1 MGASPIATEVAARV
15 SRAIPAGSAMCVG
28 FSGGLDSTVLLEI
41 LAEHLSPGY
50 KVSAMHVNHGLS
62 PNAEQWVRFCER
74 FCANHGVPLAV
85 QSVRVNAASPEGV
98 EAAARTARYAAFA
111 ARPEPYLVLAHHLDD
126 QAETVLL
133 QLLRGTGLKGIAAM
147 PELRAM
153 RGTGFQVFRPLL
165 DYSRAQLAE
174 YAAEQ
179 GLRWI
184 EDESNASTRYDRN
197 FVRHEIAPLLDPR
210 YGGWREALARFAR
223 HAGAANDLLEQLA
236 TIDGVPARP
245 GEALPLRAD
254 LPEER
259 RANALRAFLARN
271 VVAMPSEA
279 RLAEMSRQ
287 LYEARD
293 DARVRIDHAG
303 VAIVRHKDTALIER
317 NLGPSLGSAPIAG
330 EPWRVDWHRQRDVDL
345 GSDRG
350 VVHFDSV
357 RGEGIAADPA
367 RSGRWYFAAR
377 TGGETIRLGADRP
390 TRTLK
395 NLLQER
401 EIPIWQREKLP
412 LLFHEDRLVW
422 VPGVGIAAEY
432 ACPPGQEGFIPSWR
446 VAGKAPV
453 C

>member
-41 LAEHLSPGY
+41 LAEHLAPTGY
-50 KVSAMHVNHGLS
+50 KVSALHVNHGLS
-62 PNAEQWVRFCER
+62 PNADQWVRFCER

-85 QSVRVNAASPEGV
+85 QGVRVNAASPEGV

-147 PELRAM
+147 PELRAL
-153 RGTGFQVFRPLL
+153 RGTGTKVFRPLL
-165 DYSRAQLAE
+165 DYSRAQLVE
-174 YAAEQ
+174 YAQEME
-179 GLRWI
+179 LRWV
-184 EDESNASTRYDRN
+184 EDESNASTKYDRN
-197 FVRHEIAPLLDPR
+197 FVRHHIAPLLDPR
-210 YGGWREALARFAR
+210 YAGWRDALARFAR

-236 TIDGVPARP
+236 TLDGVPALP
-245 GEALPLRAD
+245 GEALPLRTELNVD
-254 LPEER
+254 R
-259 RANALRAFLARN
+259 RANVLRTFLARN
-271 VVAMPSEA
+271 AVAMPSEA

-287 LYEARD
+287 LFEARE
-293 DARVRIDHAG
+293 DARVRVDHAG
-303 VAIVRHKDTALIER
+303 VAIVRHKDTVRIER
-317 NLGPSLGSAPIAG
+317 NLAPSGANPG
-330 EPWRVDWHRQRDVDL
+330 DPWRVDWHRERDVDL
-345 GSDRG
+345 GDDRG
-350 VVHFDSV
+350 TIHFDSV

-367 RSGRWYFAAR
+367 RAGHWYFAAR

-432 ACPPGQEGFIPSWR
+432 ACPPGQEGFSPTWR

>member
-41 LAEHLSPGY
+41 LAEHLAPLGY
-50 KVSAMHVNHGLS
+50 KVSALHVNHGLS
-62 PNAEQWVRFCER
+62 PNADQWVRFCER
-74 FCANHGVPLAV
+74 FCANHGVPLTV
-85 QSVRVNAASPEGV
+85 QPVRVNAASPEGV
-98 EAAARTARYAAFA
+98 EGAARTARYAAFA
-111 ARPEPYLVLAHHLDD
+111 GRPEPYLVLAHHLDD

-147 PELRAM
+147 PELRAL
-153 RGTGFQVFRPLL
+153 RGTGAKVFRPLL
-165 DYSRAQLAE
+165 EYSRAQLSE
-174 YAAEQ
+174 YAKEQ

-197 FVRHEIAPLLDPR
+197 FLRHEIGPLLDPR
-210 YGGWREALARFAR
+210 YPGWRESLARFAR

-236 TIDGVPARP
+236 TLDGVPAPP
-245 GEALPLRAD
+245 GEPLPLRPELA
-254 LPEER
+254 EER
-259 RANALRAFLARN
+259 RANALRVFLARN
-271 VVAMPSEA
+271 AVAMPSEA

-287 LYEARD
+287 LFEARE
-293 DARVRIDHAG
+293 DARVRVDHAG
-303 VAIVRHKDTALIER
+303 VAIVRHKDTVRIER
-317 NLGPSLGSAPIAG
+317 GLGPAIPAG
-330 EPWRVDWHRQRDVDL
+330 PWRVDWHRERDVDL
-345 GSDRG
+345 GDDRG
-350 VVHFDSV
+350 TVHFDPV
-357 RGEGIAADPA
+357 QGEGIAADPA
-367 RSGRWYFAAR
+367 RAGPWYFTAR
-377 TGGETIRLGADRP
+377 SGGETIRLGADRP

-432 ACPPGQEGFIPSWR
+432 ACSPGQEGFSPSWR
-446 VAGKAPV
+446 VAGKPPV